1 MRSSQGRLRLL
12 SIFCCAVA
20 AVAVTAAPAQ
30 AATDVYPAGKG
41 TFSGG
46 PQGWMTTEASC
57 NLGAPLCTAEG
68 VYDGANG
75 NPAGSYAAN
84 TTIALNVLTLFKS
97 SVTVQ
102 SPDFTVGAA
111 GDGTLHLDRQFVGGA
126 LVDLTP
132 EVTYTVNLLDRTAGT
147 QTEVMTETLVANPAF
162 VGKDQ
167 AVSVKAGHTYAIAIT
182 ALTSSTVAGTG
193 LLGGTTSFRLDNVSL
208 SVQTSGAGG
217 GGGGGGAGGSL
228 SSQQLQQLISGNG
241 SLLGPAILQG
251 NKLTVKVRCPAKVG
265 RTCRVALVG
274 LLKKGKPATT
284 VRKAAIRKGKTK
296 RLVLKVKPKALP
308 KVKARK
314 KLLFKETVRAGKAKA
329 VVFKRLKLI
338 KR

>member
-1 MRSSQGRLRLL
+1 MRSTQGRLKLL
-12 SIFCCAVA
+12 AIICC
-20 AVAVTAAPAQ
+20 VAVGALTAAPAQ

-46 PQGWMTTEASC
+46 PQGWMTTAASC
-57 NLGAPLCTAEG
+57 NIAAPLCTA
-68 VYDGANG
+68 DGAYDPGNG

-97 SVTVQ
+97 TVTVQ
-102 SPDFTVGAA
+102 SPDFTVASA
-111 GDGTLHLDRQFVGGA
+111 GDGTLHLDRQLAGGG
-126 LVDLTP
+126 LVDLAP
-132 EVTYTVNLLDRTAGT
+132 EVTYTVDLLDRTAGT
-147 QTEVMTETLVANPAF
+147 ETEVMTETLAANPAF

-182 ALTSSTVAGTG
+182 AVTSSTVAGTG
-193 LLGGTTSFRLDNVSL
+193 LLGGTTSFRFDNVSL
-208 SVQTSGAGG
+208 SVQGSGGG

-228 SSQQLQQLISGNG
+228 TNQQLQSLLSGNG
-241 SLLGPAILQG
+241 SLIGPAILSG
-251 NKLTVKVRCPAKVG
+251 NKLSVKVRCPAKVG

-274 LLKKGKPATT
+274 LLKKGKPATK

-296 RLVLKVKPKALP
+296 TLVLKVKPKALP

-314 KLLFKETVRAGKAKA
+314 KLLFKQTVKAGKARA